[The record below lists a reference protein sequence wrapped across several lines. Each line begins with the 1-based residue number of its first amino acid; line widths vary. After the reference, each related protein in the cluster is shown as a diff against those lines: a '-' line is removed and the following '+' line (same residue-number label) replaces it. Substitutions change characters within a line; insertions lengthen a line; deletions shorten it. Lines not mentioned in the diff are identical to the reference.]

1 MKVPR
6 PLRLATDVS
15 RLRVLCP
22 HSGNAGRRSAA
33 STAAPA
39 VPPPAERALL
49 SGPRARGDRTDA
61 VEGRWR
67 EWEEMRA
74 GEALLAPILALL
86 CRRETPRL
94 PPAHRRSGD
103 SRLLEWGERGS
114 WEALAE
120 EEWRARPHSA
130 WGGGG
135 RRRRERAHPPYVSE
149 DGVRS
154 TPRVEGGVR
163 RVHLITRS
171 SADKGHL
178 EAEASTARAAQPP
191 AGRQTPAP
199 PALRPRLRPLGPVQR
214 SSAHRLAVSPN
225 RPSLSQTPQD
235 CTRARIWGVALD

>member
-39 VPPPAERALL
+39 VPPAVERALL

-86 CRRETPRL
+86 CRRDTPRL
-94 PPAHRRSGD
+94 PPAHRRSSD

-114 WEALAE
+114 WEAIGRGGVEGAAPL
-120 EEWRARPHSA
+120 RV
-130 WGGGG
+130 GGG
-135 RRRRERAHPPYVSE
+135 RRRERARPPYVSE

-199 PALRPRLRPLGPVQR
+199 PALRARLRPLGPVQR
-214 SSAHRLAVSPN
+214 SSAHRLAVSPS
-225 RPSLSQTPQD
+225 RPSLSQTP
-235 CTRARIWGVALD
+235 

>member
-130 WGGGG
+130 WGGG
-135 RRRRERAHPPYVSE
+135 REAAA
-149 DGVRS
+149 G
-154 TPRVEGGVR
+154 
-163 RVHLITRS
+163 TRS
-171 SADKGHL
+171 
-178 EAEASTARAAQPP
+178 
-191 AGRQTPAP
+191 
-199 PALRPRLRPLGPVQR
+199 PALCKRGWSEIHAPRGRWSPPGSLDHSLQR
-214 SSAHRLAVSPN
+214 
-225 RPSLSQTPQD
+225 
-235 CTRARIWGVALD
+235 